1 MKNPYILE
9 FEYYSIDVNK
19 ENFFKIRE
27 IKLVQTDD
35 GHKEIELDFDVV
47 TDITKDSGYEVSDSQ
62 IKIKKWDRGN
72 GVHRGNDN

>member
-27 IKLVQTDD
+27 MKIVQTDD

-47 TDITKDSGYEVSDSQ
+47 TDTTKDSGCEVSDSK
-62 IKIKKWDRGN
+62 IKIK
-72 GVHRGNDN
+72 